1 MYIPARGARDLSSV
15 FLPCP
20 ERTLMLPLTEGSL
33 RLRADD
39 EDSLTSE
46 DSFFSATEVM
56 RVRGWLRGGGEG
68 QGGPCLPCSGPA
80 MGRGKVKA
88 FPLTGTESGGRQVFF
103 PGTLQL
109 GQGSLG
115 KQELRV
121 P

>member
-1 MYIPARGARDLSSV
+1 MYIPARGAQNLSSALL

-56 RVRGWLRGGGEG
+56 RVRGLA
-68 QGGPCLPCSGPA
+68 S
-80 MGRGKVKA
+80 GRG
-88 FPLTGTESGGRQVFF
+88 
-103 PGTLQL
+103 
-109 GQGSLG
+109 
-115 KQELRV
+115 
-121 P
+121 